1 MSTLKQKISDY
12 LEAQRP
18 YYGDKEIEDNLTV
31 LETQN
36 DDLSNLD
43 SLSKIL
49 ILRLIDDN
57 DLYASIASVTVKE
70 NTQYIRN
77 TKL

>member
-1 MSTLKQKISDY
+1 MDKMSTLKQEIGNY
-12 LEAQRP
+12 LEAQRL

-43 SLSKIL
+43 SLSKTS

-57 DLYASIASVTVKE
+57 DLYASIEGVTIK
-70 NTQYIRN
+70 
-77 TKL
+77 

>member
-1 MSTLKQKISDY
+1 MDKMSTLKQEIGNY

-43 SLSKIL
+43 SLSKTS

-57 DLYASIASVTVKE
+57 DLCASIEGVTIK
-70 NTQYIRN
+70 
-77 TKL
+77 